1 MSKLRLKKFAVN
13 FYNNLLKEEK
23 KMIVEA
29 YREKEAVDIATLQID
44 TKYNDWSEDFADYF
58 TIKKVELV
66 KV

>member
-23 KMIVEA
+23 RIEIEA
-29 YREKEAVDIATLQID
+29 YREKEAIEIATLELD
-44 TKYNDWSEDFADYF
+44 VKCSHWTEELAEYF

-66 KV
+66 K